1 MLKYFQNNCVNI
13 VLKQVNLTENLVMC
27 GSKIGNSYYNHVNML
42 MIPMFIIHLFIMYEI
57 CVSTNLYVSDNDT
70 YDNYHDKKFK
80 FFYSNRKVD
89 LNKKNVGGWSPLM
102 YACYI
107 GHDNIVNLLLDAG
120 VSVNVK
126 NHKGQTPLMLASSCG
141 NESVGYFLVQVL

>member
-1 MLKYFQNNCVNI
+1 MYQIMIHMIIIMIK
-13 VLKQVNLTENLVMC
+13 
-27 GSKIGNSYYNHVNML
+27 NS
-42 MIPMFIIHLFIMYEI
+42 
-57 CVSTNLYVSDNDT
+57 D
-70 YDNYHDKKFK
+70 

>member
-1 MLKYFQNNCVNI
+1 MNN
-13 VLKQVNLTENLVMC
+13 
-27 GSKIGNSYYNHVNML
+27 
-42 MIPMFIIHLFIMYEI
+42 I
-57 CVSTNLYVSDNDT
+57 CLSTNICIRWVSHSKN
-70 YDNYHDKKFK
+70 
-80 FFYSNRKVD
+80 FYSYRKVD

>member
-1 MLKYFQNNCVNI
+1 MKIWYCV
-13 VLKQVNLTENLVMC
+13 EANLVTVT
-27 GSKIGNSYYNHVNML
+27 KYAQL
-42 MIPMFIIHLFIMYEI
+42 IPMILLFIINNI
-57 CVSTNLYVSDNDT
+57 CLSTNICIRWVSHSKN
-70 YDNYHDKKFK
+70 
-80 FFYSNRKVD
+80 FYSYRKVD